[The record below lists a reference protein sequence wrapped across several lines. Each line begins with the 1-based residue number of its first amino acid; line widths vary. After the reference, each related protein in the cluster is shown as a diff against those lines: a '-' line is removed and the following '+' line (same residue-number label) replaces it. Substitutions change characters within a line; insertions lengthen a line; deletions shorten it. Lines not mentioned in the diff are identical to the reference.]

1 MRLMIE
7 CWRTGQLIPARIETD
22 SHSFEVVR
30 RDGEDI
36 LCILPAPLPVVRRM
50 MVAFTNSSQRQ
61 WRISGGTS
69 HRLPV
74 CRAPSA
80 PRGACRAIAGSV
92 GTLDDLDRQAV
103 LMGPGMKLLENG

>member
-22 SHSFEVVR
+22 LHSFEVVR

-36 LCILPAPLPVVRRM
+36 LSILPAPLPLVRRM
-50 MVAFTNSSQRQ
+50 MFAFTNSSQKQ
-61 WRISGGTS
+61 WRISGHLASTAS
-69 HRLPV
+69 LQT
-74 CRAPSA
+74 PSA
-80 PRGACRAIAGSV
+80 PRGASRAIVGSV
-92 GTLDDLDRQAV
+92 GALDDLDRQAV

>member
-1 MRLMIE
+1 MTAKTYCHIA
-7 CWRTGQLIPARIETD
+7 GAITD
-22 SHSFEVVR
+22 SPKDDVR
-30 RDGEDI
+30 IHEFIAEAG
-36 LCILPAPLPVVRRM
+36 
-50 MVAFTNSSQRQ
+50 
-61 WRISGGTS
+61 RISGGTW

-80 PRGACRAIAGSV
+80 PRGASRAIVGSV